1 LQTVCWGI
9 GLHNSHCGGCDD
21 DDDDDDDDDGGKI
34 LINPI
39 KLQNYI
45 PSGA

>member
-9 GLHNSHCGGCDD
+9 GLHNSHCGGCDVD
-21 DDDDDDDDDGGKI
+21 VDDDGGKI
-34 LINPI
+34 LINSI
-39 KLQNYI
+39 KFQNYI

>member
-9 GLHNSHCGGCDD
+9 GLNNSHCGGCDVD
-21 DDDDDDDDDGGKI
+21 GDNDDGGKI